1 MPFHQ
6 LVVELPGRELA
17 RAEDACRRLG
27 ALALALADA
36 GDEPLLEPAPGETPL
51 WQAVRLRALF
61 DLAAS
66 PELLAATLAAVLGL
80 DPEAIAIEH
89 VEDRAWER
97 EWLRDFR
104 PMRFGRR
111 LWVCPAGQQ
120 PEDPAAVVLE
130 LDPGLAFGTGTH
142 PTTALCLE
150 WLDAAIEGGER
161 VLDYGCGSGI
171 LALAALRLGADQAIA
186 FDIDPQALLATRENA
201 AKNGLADR
209 LEIAELARQTLPAA
223 STSCSPTSCPDR
235 WSRSRRES
243 RRGPSAAARCVLAG
257 MLAHQADEVAQAY
270 RPWFD
275 IGPVAEREGWTLL
288 AGRRRPE

>member
-120 PEDPAAVVLE
+120 PDEPAAVVLE

-171 LALAALRLGADQAIA
+171 LALAALRLGAEQAIA

-209 LEIAELARQTLPAA
+209 LEIAELAGSVAGRFDVVLANIL
-223 STSCSPTSCPDR
+223 S
-235 WSRSRRES
+235 
-243 RRGPSAAARCVLAG
+243 GPLVALAPGIAPRAVGGGALLLAG